1 MDNLLCNMLE
11 GATGLD
17 IPRLDGEFVQGGWL
31 VERNVISLKIKVFR
45 LR

>member
-17 IPRLDGEFVQGGWL
+17 IPRLDLERLCAGW
-31 VERNVISLKIKVFR
+31 VVVG
-45 LR
+45 